1 MFSEN
6 NIQDIKDRLGWSEFE
21 KVLYVDK
28 LSTANLSKTSG
39 LTLNNFHK
47 LVTIENVFMCQ
58 PDRGITDDRFNDYLE
73 ELLENVIREI
83 LTEVFVLDS
92 RAMKNKDYS
101 TVISEMANGG
111 IFDRC
116 VGYCHAVKVLELFTS
131 TTRSNRVETIA
142 GHNYANLMSEL
153 KGYSTKDGV
162 LVSKGLLSY
171 CEENRQ
177 ILADYH
183 YGSSGTMIY
192 DATNCW

>member
-1 MFSEN
+1 MFSET

-21 KVLYVDK
+21 KELYVDK

-39 LTLNNFHK
+39 LTFNNFHK
-47 LVTIENVFMCQ
+47 LVTLENIFMCQ
-58 PDRGITDDRFNDYLE
+58 PDKDITDNRFNSYLE
-73 ELLENVIREI
+73 ELLDNVIREI

-92 RAMKNKDYS
+92 RAEKNKDYT
-101 TVISEMANGG
+101 TVISSMVSGG

-116 VGYCHAVKVLELFTS
+116 VGYCHAVKVLELFTA
-131 TTRSNRVETIA
+131 TTRSNRIETIA

-177 ILADYH
+177 MLADYH